1 MIIDLLQTHFHF
13 LGKIP
18 PIRCHKGQGSLSRN
32 CETTIQNSNEEIVAK
47 CDGLITRVSARKR
60 LLETLDNLTDTS
72 DTIVSSRVL
81 STYLSEKDM
90 AVALV
95 TSTVQRGW
103 SLETSIACNT
113 FLTLFLGNRCCCKQS
128 CMPTGL
134 IIIISCSYQAL
145 IICFSV
151 SCACIKGKIQQLI
164 YRNFKTVHHNNRITH
179 GSTLI
184 ISMKIVLHISCV

>member
-95 TSTVQRGW
+95 TSMGME
-103 SLETSIACNT
+103 S
-113 FLTLFLGNRCCCKQS
+113 
-128 CMPTGL
+128 
-134 IIIISCSYQAL
+134 
-145 IICFSV
+145 
-151 SCACIKGKIQQLI
+151 
-164 YRNFKTVHHNNRITH
+164 
-179 GSTLI
+179 
-184 ISMKIVLHISCV
+184 